1 MSEKYAYLRVST
13 REQNEERQLA
23 AIEGYDIP
31 KENVYLDKESGRN
44 FDRPSYIKLKD
55 TLKKGDLLYIKSIDR
70 LGRNYSEILE
80 EWRILTKVKEID
92 IVVIDMPLLD
102 TQIGKDL
109 TGILISDLVLQILSY
124 VAENEYRNIKQRQ
137 REGIMAAKANGVKF
151 GRPQIEVSE
160 TFYTAAKKWIRGEAT
175 IDEAAR
181 EVGLSSSTFY
191 RKAKAVQT
199 SNFWRMTEAWGNAG
213 YAVVNYGEA
222 YVPSE
227 IKPKTISIDG
237 DIDDIMSF
245 LLSRLLYSAMCFFS
259 WHYIGIGRIK
269 PYKLFCLK
277 NLFYFL

>member
-55 TLKKGDLLYIKSIDR
+55 TLKKGDLLYIKSIDS

-137 REGIMAAKANGVKF
+137 R
-151 GRPQIEVSE
+151 
-160 TFYTAAKKWIRGEAT
+160 
-175 IDEAAR
+175 
-181 EVGLSSSTFY
+181 
-191 RKAKAVQT
+191 
-199 SNFWRMTEAWGNAG
+199 
-213 YAVVNYGEA
+213 
-222 YVPSE
+222 
-227 IKPKTISIDG
+227 
-237 DIDDIMSF
+237 
-245 LLSRLLYSAMCFFS
+245 
-259 WHYIGIGRIK
+259 
-269 PYKLFCLK
+269 
-277 NLFYFL
+277 

>member
-1 MSEKYAYLRVST
+1 MNNKYAYLRVST

-102 TQIGKDL
+102 TRIGKDL
-109 TGILISDLVLQILSY
+109 TGTLISDLVLQILSY

-151 GRPQIEVSE
+151 GRPQIEVNE
-160 TFYTAAKKWIRGEAT
+160 KFYTAAGRWIRGEVT
-175 IDEAAR
+175 IDEGAR
-181 EVGLSSSTFY
+181 EAGLSSSTFY
-191 RKAKAVQT
+191 RKAKAVKT
-199 SNFWRMTEAWGNAG
+199 STLRNE
-213 YAVVNYGEA
+213 
-222 YVPSE
+222 
-227 IKPKTISIDG
+227 
-237 DIDDIMSF
+237 
-245 LLSRLLYSAMCFFS
+245 FFQ
-259 WHYIGIGRIK
+259 
-269 PYKLFCLK
+269 LF
-277 NLFYFL
+277 